1 MKAYYYIMSTISKK
15 TDFTLSIHAIWLGR
29 LSKYKK
35 TTDDDIFFSC
45 LWNVKRFR
53 VLHLFMSYKLH
64 DIFRR
69 QIVDVVYSVLYFC
82 WHGSLHAF
90 TVFVIVNV
98 HKKRNILTFEFKLKF
113 DAWTKETSNFKGKK
127 KMLKNL

>member
-1 MKAYYYIMSTISKK
+1 MGIVRRILNAQQNNILFTILNVSSNITLTSRVVKITIFCYGSSFCRMKAYYYIIVPKK
-15 TDFTLSIHAIWLGR
+15 LTLHF
-29 LSKYKK
+29 LSMQYDLEYYPNKK

-69 QIVDVVYSVLYFC
+69 QIVDVVYSV
-82 WHGSLHAF
+82 
-90 TVFVIVNV
+90 
-98 HKKRNILTFEFKLKF
+98 
-113 DAWTKETSNFKGKK
+113 
-127 KMLKNL
+127 

>member
-1 MKAYYYIMSTISKK
+1 MQYDLEYYPNK
-15 TDFTLSIHAIWLGR
+15 
-29 LSKYKK
+29 KK

-69 QIVDVVYSVLYFC
+69 QIVDVVYFVLYVC

-113 DAWTKETSNFKGKK
+113 DA
-127 KMLKNL
+127 

>member
-1 MKAYYYIMSTISKK
+1 MQYDLEDYPN
-15 TDFTLSIHAIWLGR
+15 
-29 LSKYKK
+29 KK
-35 TTDDDIFFSC
+35 TTYDDIFFSC

-53 VLHLFMSYKLH
+53 VLHLYMSYKLH

-90 TVFVIVNV
+90 TVFVIVNF
-98 HKKRNILTFEFKLKF
+98 HE
-113 DAWTKETSNFKGKK
+113 
-127 KMLKNL
+127 

>member
-1 MKAYYYIMSTISKK
+1 
-15 TDFTLSIHAIWLGR
+15 
-29 LSKYKK
+29 
-35 TTDDDIFFSC
+35 
-45 LWNVKRFR
+45 
-53 VLHLFMSYKLH
+53 MSYKLH

-98 HKKRNILTFEFKLKF
+98 HKNGIFLLLSSNLNLMPEQKKHQISKEKRKC
-113 DAWTKETSNFKGKK
+113 
-127 KMLKNL
+127 